1 MRQSSVD
8 PQQVTLLS
16 VSPPDS
22 WSSSPRTS
30 FPRLDNMVL
39 FIHRD
44 AHGFKQNFKLLPPAS
59 LPPSSFK
66 LRWMTSLLSSSSFC
80 HPPLLLF
87 PPAISTTYHFLYYSP
102 HLTQVSTFSYFLQE
116 ALIDT
121 PRGNQRYTYS
131 SDSPRHCMFII
142 VLIKVHVVSC
152 LYIVSPM
159 RLRNNSVI
167 QESCCLILIYSSF
180 HSTLQTVSI
189 LYLLVEVNGRNVF
202 ILHCVFHKYQQNA
215 YY

>member
-1 MRQSSVD
+1 MSDLFAVLQFILSSTTFAF
-8 PQQVTLLS
+8 PSSHLHHLPFSILLS
-16 VSPPDS
+16 
-22 WSSSPRTS
+22 TS
-30 FPRLDNMVL
+30 YP
-39 FIHRD
+39 
-44 AHGFKQNFKLLPPAS
+44 
-59 LPPSSFK
+59 
-66 LRWMTSLLSSSSFC
+66 
-80 HPPLLLF
+80 
-87 PPAISTTYHFLYYSP
+87 
-102 HLTQVSTFSYFLQE
+102 VSTFSYFLQE

-167 QESCCLILIYSSF
+167 QESCWLILIYSSF

-189 LYLLVEVNGRNVF
+189 LYLLVEVNGRKVL
-202 ILHCVFHKYQQNA
+202 ILHCVFHKYGQNA